1 MAQDTATRLAQVRE
15 IAAQIEARCAGES
28 RLVMGDLNA
37 APDSDEIRWLLKHA
51 GLVDTFAAIHPA
63 DPGFTWHARN
73 RFTSEQQ
80 PNLPD
85 RRIDYI
91 LAAGE
96 EIVGALRSC
105 RIVCDVCTETGI
117 FPSDH
122 YGVMAEFVLENP

>member
-1 MAQDTATRLAQVRE
+1 
-15 IAAQIEARCAGES
+15 
-28 RLVMGDLNA
+28 LVVGDLNA

-63 DPGFTWHARN
+63 DSGFTWHARN

-105 RIVCDVCTETGI
+105 CIVCDACTETGI

-122 YGVMAEFVLENP
+122 YGVMAEFALENP